1 MIFYLAYNEVESVV
15 TEKLSVTLEK
25 TLKITASANYCL
37 FLINNIVNY

>member
-25 TLKITASANYCL
+25 TLKIIASANYCL